1 MPPYLDCSRMPFPF
15 LDFPPL
21 PTNMPDSSRPS
32 AVSRASVVNLK
43 AVSSELLV
51 WYRATPRRPTRSQQE
66 CRPMSTYMPKPGEVK
81 GNWHVVDATDQVL
94 GRLAARISIILQGK
108 HKPTYTPH
116 VDTGDFVIVLN
127 ADKVKVT
134 GKKADVLEY
143 DTYSRYPGG
152 RNVYSFKRMTE
163 LHPEKVI
170 ELAVRRMLPKS
181 KMGRNILGKLKIYRG
196 TEHPHQAQ
204 QPQELK
210 IA

>member
-1 MPPYLDCSRMPFPF
+1 
-15 LDFPPL
+15 
-21 PTNMPDSSRPS
+21 
-32 AVSRASVVNLK
+32 
-43 AVSSELLV
+43 
-51 WYRATPRRPTRSQQE
+51 
-66 CRPMSTYMPKPGEVK
+66 MSTYMPKPGEVK

-94 GRLAARISIILQGK
+94 GRLAARSSIILQGK

-134 GKKADVLEY
+134 GRKADVLQY

-152 RNVYSFKRMTE
+152 RHVYSFKRMAE
-163 LHPEKVI
+163 QHPEKLI

-181 KMGRNILGKLKIYRG
+181 KMGRNILGKLKIYKG

>member
-1 MPPYLDCSRMPFPF
+1 
-15 LDFPPL
+15 
-21 PTNMPDSSRPS
+21 
-32 AVSRASVVNLK
+32 
-43 AVSSELLV
+43 
-51 WYRATPRRPTRSQQE
+51 
-66 CRPMSTYMPKPGEVK
+66 MSTYMPKPGEVK

-94 GRLAARISIILQGK
+94 GRLAARIALILQGK
-108 HKPTYTPH
+108 HKATYTPH

-134 GKKADVLEY
+134 GRKADVLEY

-152 RNVYSFKRMTE
+152 RHVYSYKRMTE
-163 LHPEKVI
+163 QHPEKLI

-204 QPQELK
+204 QPKELK
-210 IA
+210 LG